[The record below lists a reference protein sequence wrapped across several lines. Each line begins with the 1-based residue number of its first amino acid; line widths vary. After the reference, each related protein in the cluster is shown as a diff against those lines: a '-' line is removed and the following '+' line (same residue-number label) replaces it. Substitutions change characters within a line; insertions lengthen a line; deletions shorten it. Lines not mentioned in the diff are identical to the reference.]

1 MPIIKILQYYW
12 KSITAIIFILYLSFT
27 GPATFDEVPNF
38 TYKDKIA
45 HFVLYGGLTLLL
57 IYEQLKH
64 KKNTNSYSS
73 FIIYCIV
80 FPILLGGLVE
90 IFQKYFF
97 FPRTAE
103 WFDWVSDI
111 IGVLAGWLAMH
122 LRKMTPV
129 YSTCKSK

>member
-1 MPIIKILQYYW
+1 MPIIRILQYYW

-27 GPATFDEVPNF
+27 GPATFDVVPSF

-57 IYEQLKH
+57 IYEQRKH
-64 KKNTNSYSS
+64 KRDTNSFSS
-73 FIIYCIV
+73 FIICCII

-90 IFQKYFF
+90 IFQQYLF

-111 IGVLAGWLAMH
+111 IGVLAGWLAMY